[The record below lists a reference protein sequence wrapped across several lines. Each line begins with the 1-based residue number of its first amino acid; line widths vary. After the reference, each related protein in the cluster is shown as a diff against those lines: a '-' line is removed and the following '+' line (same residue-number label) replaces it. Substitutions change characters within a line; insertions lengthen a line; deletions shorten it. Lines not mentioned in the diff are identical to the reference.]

1 MKKASKQDTLTRV
14 LLTLVTLTPPML
26 GAAALYG
33 AWALGAA
40 AALTACAS
48 NDDEPEEES
57 TSEGELSGGTDPG
70 PGSLSPQSIEARV
83 SDNISTVVIVS
94 WETEEAST
102 GYVEYGPT
110 EELGLSTPL
119 SSESTSHEAAL
130 LGLTAETDYFYRV
143 VVVADDVSLDG
154 KIQSFTTGSLPL
166 GLPDLEVTGDGHDQ
180 FTLVPV
186 LGATTAITIIN
197 PEGKIVWYHTDDRD
211 LDFYRARLSADG
223 EHLIY
228 NAGSVS
234 GDPSDE
240 SEIVRV
246 RLDGS
251 GSKSVPVPLLAHDF
265 VEHPDGTI
273 GAIVVEYREVDG
285 VTIRGDQIVELSG
298 DGDIETVWS
307 AWDCFDPEQDR
318 SDDLEHGWT
327 FANALDYDPDEDAYY
342 LGMRNFSSIAKI
354 DRESGTCEWV
364 LGFSGST
371 FDFADGSDRFLH
383 QHQFEVRGDHILVLD
398 NDGSSGSES
407 RVLEYELDF
416 DNNLATQVWSY
427 VASPPVYTFVL
438 GEPTRLSDEDVF
450 VNWSAAGQLERV
462 SGDETT
468 WKLNTRAGFI
478 FGFHTLAS
486 SLYPQ

>member
-1 MKKASKQDTLTRV
+1 MKKARKQRALVRGFV
-14 LLTLVTLTPPML
+14 NLVTLTPPLL
-26 GAAALYG
+26 GTATSYG
-33 AWALGAA
+33 ALGAVA
-40 AALTACAS
+40 FLAACAS
-48 NDDEPEEES
+48 SDDEAQDGNS
-57 TSEGELSGGTDPG
+57 DGELSDATDPSRG
-70 PGSLSPQSIEARV
+70 EVPAQAIEARI
-83 SDNISTVVIVS
+83 SDDISTVVVVS
-94 WETEEAST
+94 WETEEASS
-102 GYVEYGPT
+102 GYVEYGST
-110 EELGLSTPL
+110 EELGLRTPL

-130 LGLTAETDYFYRV
+130 LGLTAETEYFFRV
-143 VVVADDVSLDG
+143 VTIADDVSTEGEIDS
-154 KIQSFTTGSLPL
+154 ITTGSLPL

-197 PEGKIVWYHTDDRD
+197 PEGKIVWYHTDERD
-211 LDFYRARLSADG
+211 LDFYRARLSVDG

-251 GSKSVPVPLLAHDF
+251 GSESVPVPLLAHDF

-285 VTIRGDQIVELSG
+285 MTIRGDQIVEVST

-354 DRESGTCEWV
+354 DRQSGACEWV

-371 FDFADGSDRFLH
+371 FDFVDGSERFLH
-383 QHQFEVRGDHILVLD
+383 QHQFEVRGNHILVLD

-416 DNNLATQVWSY
+416 DNNVATQVWSY

-486 SLYPQ
+486 SLYPE